1 MFYYYTINPVVLRH
15 ISCQPVVCRPYGYIL
30 VAPALLLTCI
40 ANVSCKSQKK
50 PTDSIRNTESEGYA
64 NLSKQEEQILDAVLA
79 HWKSQDLVPEA
90 IDYWI
95 VRMYVWRASE
105 DPVYVGLRG
114 SAMTQDITDNERTAD
129 AYLSILSDG
138 FKVNIHA
145 GNAVYSYNVGKND
158 LKIVGGRL
166 IVD

>member
-1 MFYYYTINPVVLRH
+1 MSYYYTTNPVVLRH
-15 ISCQPVVCRPYGYIL
+15 KSRRPLDCRPYSYIL
-30 VAPALLLTCI
+30 LAPALLLTCI
-40 ANVSCKSQKK
+40 ANVSCESPKR
-50 PTDSIRNTESEGYA
+50 PTNAIRNTESEGYA
-64 NLSKQEEQILDAVLA
+64 NLSKQEGQILDAVLT
-79 HWKSQDLVPEA
+79 HWNTEDLVAEA
-90 IDYWI
+90 IDYWS

-105 DPVYVGLRG
+105 DPVYVGLWG
-114 SAMTQDITDNERTAD
+114 SAMTQDITDVERIAD

-145 GNAVYSYNVGKND
+145 GNAVYSYDVGRND